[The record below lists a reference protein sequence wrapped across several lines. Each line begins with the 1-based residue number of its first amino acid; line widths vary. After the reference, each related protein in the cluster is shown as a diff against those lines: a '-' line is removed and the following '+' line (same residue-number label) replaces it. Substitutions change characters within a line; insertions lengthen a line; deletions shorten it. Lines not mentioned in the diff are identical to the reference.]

1 MNAGNHTTVKKS
13 SFNRKCGDD
22 DAAHYCIVVK
32 PEAFI
37 HGFVTASYSQDG
49 QTLST
54 VWPEYKAIVS
64 AYQAKIQLKVVGG
77 RVLSK
82 K

>member
-1 MNAGNHTTVKKS
+1 MPGTIRQLKSHRLIVNVVMMMLHTT
-13 SFNRKCGDD
+13 
-22 DAAHYCIVVK
+22 AW
-32 PEAFI
+32 
-37 HGFVTASYSQDG
+37 FVTASYSQDG
-49 QTLST
+49 QALST